1 MQTKEIK
8 HIAGNGM
15 EQTLLRLYA
24 SNNKV
29 LTKDHTTFWSCVDVD
44 SIEGW
49 VEVDEEESKAEEA
62 LIHYANELTGA
73 NNQTLTEAAET
84 LIIDRIK
91 EE

>member
-8 HIAGNGM
+8 HITGDGA

-24 SNNKV
+24 SNGKA
-29 LTKDHTTFWSCVDVD
+29 LTKDHTTFWSCIDVD
-44 SIEGW
+44 SADGW
-49 VEVDEEESKAEEA
+49 VEVDEEESRLEES
-62 LIHYANELTGA
+62 LTRYANELTGT
-73 NNQTLTEAAET
+73 NNQTLTEVAEA